1 MAISSKLKLFVF
13 ILFVSGS
20 SASAQSLMLLIRSQ
34 QNDAVESKW
43 EINSVNNA
51 QELNYYNNDYCD
63 YYLARTNDNSYE
75 LRPGKNTVFSI
86 KEGEPLNNPFQS
98 PGSYRYYPGRFPRKF
113 DKSFP
118 YALPVKHGKETAW
131 KRDRR
136 ESCMT
141 LNFSVPKGDTIYATR
156 SGVVCKAG
164 NERQVLVYH
173 DDCTFAAY
181 LMLERK
187 FVYPKDEIRT
197 GDPVGVASS
206 EGVSLSFY
214 YLDENKFRSGG
225 EAFDYYYSHYVPVFR
240 TAEGD
245 VKPEE
250 GKKYRAVTDD
260 ALITQEMSKREKK
273 RYLKN
278 QK

>member
-1 MAISSKLKLFVF
+1 
-13 ILFVSGS
+13 
-20 SASAQSLMLLIRSQ
+20 
-34 QNDAVESKW
+34 
-43 EINSVNNA
+43 
-51 QELNYYNNDYCD
+51 
-63 YYLARTNDNSYE
+63 
-75 LRPGKNTVFSI
+75 
-86 KEGEPLNNPFQS
+86 
-98 PGSYRYYPGRFPRKF
+98 
-113 DKSFP
+113 
-118 YALPVKHGKETAW
+118 
-131 KRDRR
+131 
-136 ESCMT
+136 MT